1 MADVQG
7 FDSVDE
13 VFAAIAADQA
23 YAEAHT
29 HDWQRNIHDGDC
41 LVHVAGDGDMTW
53 VNYCVIV
60 DAEDEDMH
68 EAVVLARLY
77 NSVFLA
83 DYADGELESVYRNTF
98 TGRLTPDEFEKCR
111 QAEWPASLQDMLL
124 LLYGVGDEEHKNVL
138 AWLCHSDGR
147 FILQN
152 GERIAGQ
159 LYQKTGK
166 GRLVTMAPGLE
177 HLVQEKWRLV
187 DARYVW
193 HEELQND

>member
-7 FDSVDE
+7 FDSVDDMW
-13 VFAAIAADQA
+13 ASIAADQA
-23 YAEAHT
+23 YAEEHT
-29 HDWQRNIHDGDC
+29 QAWQRSLKDGDC

-98 TGRLTPDEFEKCR
+98 TGRLTPDEFDKCR
-111 QAEWPASLQDMLL
+111 QAEWPASLADMLF
-124 LLYGVGDEEHKNVL
+124 LLYGVGDEAHKNVL
-138 AWLCHSDGR
+138 AWLCHEDGR

-159 LYQKTGK
+159 LYRTGQA
-166 GRLVTMAPGLE
+166 RLVTMAPGLE
-177 HLVQEKWRLV
+177 HLVQNNWRLV
-187 DARYVW
+187 GSRYVW
-193 HEELQND
+193 HEELHNG